1 MASPHSEP
9 SDIGTR
15 VFAEQI
21 AMVYRLTPHTLA
33 MSLLGSTLILVV
45 LWTSAPRTVLIAWY
59 LLHHLVTL
67 ARCLLIRAYRRAK
80 PAPTAARLWARRFI
94 VGTSAAGLI
103 WAGCGTVLFPG
114 PGDPAQ
120 FFVGMYL
127 VGVAATGMFTLAA
140 HFRSFLPLGGLTL
153 VPMGLWLLASGVPG
167 LQLTGATTFLFVF
180 IVFSNAR
187 RFERMTIDAI
197 RLRLE
202 LSTAKD
208 AAEAASEAK
217 SQFLANMS
225 HEIRTPMNG
234 VLGIAELLLAT
245 PLAAQQR
252 SRLETLYR
260 SGQGLLDVINDILDF
275 SKIEAGKLELRTDD
289 FDLRAMLAEVIDAFA
304 TAAHGK
310 GLALSSHLAADVPTE
325 LHGDQPR
332 LRQVL
337 TNLIGNAIKFTDH
350 GSVVVSVAS
359 LGEQRLRFSVQD
371 TGIGLR
377 DEDRTHIFDAFSQAD
392 LSHTRRY
399 GGTGLGL
406 AISRQI
412 VGLMGGRIGVD
423 SQLQQGSTFWFEVAF
438 TPARQASA
446 NLSAALSPPAP
457 PARLQGQVLLV
468 EDNAVNQLVAQA
480 FLDAFGL
487 QVTLAENGLQ
497 AVEMTA
503 ERRFDLVLMDCQMP
517 ELDGF
522 EATLRIRARERALG
536 TSDSDALKIIALT
549 ANAFEGDRERCF
561 STGMNDFVA
570 KPFTQAGLQ
579 AVLCRWL

>member
-114 PGDPAQ
+114 TGDPAQ

-234 VLGIAELLLAT
+234 ILGMAQLLLT
-245 PLAAQQR
+245 PTIKDDE
-252 SRLETLYR
+252 RLDYARIILD
-260 SGQGLLDVINDILDF
+260 SGQTLLALLNDILDI
-275 SKIEAGKLELRTDD
+275 SKVEAGKLELESIPFEPARIIHEIRVL
-289 FDLRAMLAEVIDAFA
+289 FAE
-304 TAAHGK
+304 AARQK
-310 GLALSSHLAADVPTE
+310 GLRIESVWVDATGQSSQPGQRYL
-325 LHGDQPR
+325 GDPHR
-332 LRQVL
+332 LRQML
-337 TNLIGNAIKFTDH
+337 SNLVGNALKFTAKGHIRIEAREVERDGTH
-350 GSVVVSVAS
+350 TLLEFKVT
-359 LGEQRLRFSVQD
+359 D
-371 TGIGLR
+371 TGIGIPEEKQTLL
-377 DEDRTHIFDAFSQAD
+377 FKAFSQAD
-392 LSHTRRY
+392 SSTTRQF

-406 AISRQI
+406 SLVRNLAK
-412 VGLMGGRIGVD
+412 LMGGNVGIKSEPG
-423 SQLQQGSTFWFEVAF
+423 QGSCFSFRIRVELLAVGEDSRDEVRRLIVDADATAPGIRSGTFA
-438 TPARQASA
+438 
-446 NLSAALSPPAP
+446 
-457 PARLQGQVLLV
+457 GHILV
-468 EDNAVNQLVAQA
+468 V
-480 FLDAFGL
+480 
-487 QVTLAENGLQ
+487 
-497 AVEMTA
+497 
-503 ERRFDLVLMDCQMP
+503 
-517 ELDGF
+517 
-522 EATLRIRARERALG
+522 EATRPTDWCSRQCSKNPESNV
-536 TSDSDALKIIALT
+536 TSS
-549 ANAFEGDRERCF
+549 RMVSR
-561 STGMNDFVA
+561 
-570 KPFTQAGLQ
+570 P
-579 AVLCRWL
+579 WH